1 MIQKKFKQKKMENAK
16 NKYDGVTINFKVI
29 LKYNL
34 SYEILYKSDDVILKI
49 L

>member
-1 MIQKKFKQKKMENAK
+1 MEREIKQKKMENAK

-34 SYEILYKSDDVILKI
+34 SYKILYKSDDIILKHI
-49 L
+49 